1 MDNRVDHRIDSSAN
15 GVGSVDLPRAVK
27 RTGRSTTRL
36 TSPLTLDSIE
46 PEPSESSDHAI
57 APVTSADDESQ
68 RVAPI
73 MRAAAFATI
82 AFQIGYVLL
91 DRGEYPQTFA
101 RTAPIHIVSIMLGFI
116 VLAATL
122 SSRAMHNWRA
132 TVLVILSLIL
142 ASTTWI
148 STINSDSDVLVAS
161 IVLFYFGAGALI
173 PWNPR
178 WQAALEAAGVLALF
192 GYSIQSADPAAR
204 LTLDW
209 MRLLSAALVSQLSAV
224 HITRY
229 RMKLAEQME
238 ALLENQRL
246 LTREMELREES
257 ARTRELE
264 HSKWQQTDSMLRK
277 VFEASPDNVAVNRLS
292 DGRFIAVNDNYH
304 VGGYTR
310 DEVLGSNVIAL
321 GLWAHEQ
328 ELTRFLEILQQTGRV
343 KDMEVSQRRRDGTVE
358 THLISASVVDV
369 NGESCVISMTRDI
382 TEIKRA
388 DLRLRNS
395 HAALRKILH
404 ATLDVIV
411 VSRVSDGSFIDFN
424 TQFGQSGFS
433 PDDLNDAISPS
444 PRVFKNIDQ
453 QRELREL
460 VLAEG
465 VVRNVEVEFLLPDG
479 RTTPTMLS
487 AVRVELDGEDC
498 VVTMIR
504 DMTAAKEASRKI
516 EESTQ
521 AVRDIFDV
529 SPDAISVSRVSDGKF
544 VAFNDEFLSLSGYT
558 REQAM
563 SSSALELG
571 MWVNPEDRIAFV
583 TALAR
588 DEIVRSLEIELQTS
602 THVRVPILISATM
615 INLGSELCVAAY
627 IRDITAI
634 KQNER
639 ELLSAREEMSRHV
652 KALSNSEET
661 FRKLFDANLDGMTLS
676 GPDGIYIN
684 VNREFVRSTGYSREE
699 AIGHHFTELN
709 MWVHPDEMFAFGDQ
723 LLKTNEV
730 RNIEVALR
738 NKDGSEQPV
747 LMSALNLELHG
758 QMCCLS
764 ISRGISDLKMTQR
777 ELVGAR
783 EAALAASRAKSEFL
797 SSMSHEIRTPMNA
810 ILGMADL
817 LAETELGDEQR
828 RYVNTVIGNG
838 NALLELINGILDLA
852 KVESG
857 RISLEAVEFDPR
869 EVTEKVLETL
879 AIRAHE
885 KGLELMARFAP
896 GVPDLAIGDPLRL
909 GQILINLVGNA
920 LKFTQKG
927 QVLVTVEPDPNST
940 TAGALKFAI
949 TDTGIGIPADKI
961 HLLFHAFTQA
971 DSSTSRKYGGSG
983 LGLAIV
989 TRLVALM
996 HGKVEVASE
1005 PGSGSSFSFTAQFGS
1020 AGGRQAPSASHKR
1033 ALAGLG
1039 ILLVDDNSD
1048 SRSILSELLQAQ
1060 GAEVTQ
1066 LASGAEALAELRHP
1080 ERPEARTSIE
1090 KTETIILLDS
1100 TMPVLGGFDV
1110 AKRLMSGEAERPQI
1124 VMMLGTDDLT
1134 SKLGRLRA
1142 LGIDNYVVKPV
1153 RRAELFAAIARAR
1166 VGVPVQSRDILASPA
1181 AAPVPASSATLDRPL
1196 RILIADDSHD
1206 NRALIEAYLK
1216 KTPYL
1221 LEIAEDGQQAIDK
1234 FIAGRFDLVLMDI
1247 QMPNVDGYEATERIR
1262 GWEREHGRA
1271 RTPVVALTASAL
1283 EDAADRTRAAGCD
1296 AHVTKPVKKS
1306 TLLHAIRD
1314 AVEGN
1319 PNDKRADSA
1328 DLKEEICQTE

>member
-1 MDNRVDHRIDSSAN
+1 VDFRVDHRSDSSSDGHADLRRGLNGAN
-15 GVGSVDLPRAVK
+15 AS
-27 RTGRSTTRL
+27 RSRGTTLL
-36 TSPLTLDSIE
+36 TANHLEQHLADDSGQ
-46 PEPSESSDHAI
+46 AI
-57 APVTSADDESQ
+57 APVASSGDDSENVTTIL
-68 RVAPI
+68 RGGALAI
-73 MRAAAFATI
+73 I

-91 DRGEYPQTFA
+91 DGGEYPQTFA
-101 RTAPIHIVSIMLGFI
+101 RTTPFHIASVILGL
-116 VLAATL
+116 LAMAVTM
-122 SSRAMHNWRA
+122 SPRAMRSWR
-132 TVLVILSLIL
+132 TFLLVIFLSVL
-142 ASTTWI
+142 ASTARI
-148 STINSDSDVLVAS
+148 AVINSDSDVLVAS
-161 IVLFYFGAGALI
+161 IVLFFFSAGALV
-173 PWNPR
+173 PWSPR
-178 WQAALEAAGVLALF
+178 WQAALEGSGALALF
-192 GYSIQSADPAAR
+192 AYSIQSADPASS

-209 MRLLSAALVSQLSAV
+209 MRLLSAALVSHASAV
-224 HITRY
+224 HFTRY
-229 RMKLAEQME
+229 RIKLVA
-238 ALLENQRL
+238 ALLENHRL

-277 VFEASPDNVAVNRLS
+277 VFEASPDNVAVNSLL
-292 DGRFIAVNDNYH
+292 DGRFIAVNDDYQ

-310 DEVLGSNVIAL
+310 DDVIGSTVLAL
-321 GLWAHEQ
+321 GMWAHEE
-328 ELTRFLEILQQTGRV
+328 ELARFVESLQKTGRV
-343 KDMEVSQRRRDGTVE
+343 KEMEITQRRKDGSVE
-358 THLISASVVDV
+358 LNLISASAVEV
-369 NGESCVISMTRDI
+369 NGESCAISMTRDI
-382 TEIKRA
+382 TEIKRSE
-388 DLRLRNS
+388 LRLRNS
-395 HAALRKILH
+395 HSALRKILH

-424 TQFGQSGFS
+424 TQFGQSGFT
-433 PDDLNDAISPS
+433 PDDLNDAVTPS
-444 PRVFKNIDQ
+444 PRVFKNVEQ
-453 QRELREL
+453 QRALREL

-504 DMTAAKEASRKI
+504 DLTAAKEASRKI

-544 VAFNDEFLSLSGYT
+544 VAFNDEFLRLSGYT

-571 MWVNPEDRIAFV
+571 MWVDPADRIAFV
-583 TALAR
+583 SALAR
-588 DEIVRSLEIELQTS
+588 DEMVRSLEIEFQTNS
-602 THVRVPILISATM
+602 HVRVPILISATM

-627 IRDITAI
+627 IRDITAM

-639 ELLSAREEMSRHV
+639 DLMSAREEMSRHV
-652 KALSNSEET
+652 KALSDSEET
-661 FRKLFDANLDGMTLS
+661 FRKLFDANLDSMTLS
-676 GPDGIYIN
+676 GADGIYIN
-684 VNREFVRSTGYSREE
+684 VNREFVRSTGFSRED

-709 MWVHPDEMFAFGDQ
+709 MWIHPDEMMAFSEQ
-723 LLKTNEV
+723 LTRTNEV
-730 RNIEVALR
+730 RNIEVAFR

-747 LMSALNLELHG
+747 LISALNLELHG

-817 LAETELGDEQR
+817 LAEADLGDEQR
-828 RYVNTVIGNG
+828 RYVNTLIGNG

-857 RISLEAVEFDPR
+857 RISLEAVEFDPH

-885 KGLELMARFAP
+885 KGLELMVRFAP
-896 GVPDLAIGDPLRL
+896 GVPDVAIGDPLRL

-920 LKFTQKG
+920 IKFTQKG
-927 QVLVTVEPDPNST
+927 QVLVSIEPDPNST
-940 TAGALKFAI
+940 TAGGLKFAV

-961 HLLFHAFTQA
+961 DLLFHAFTQA

-989 TRLVALM
+989 SRLVALM

-1005 PGSGSSFSFTAQFGS
+1005 PGSGSSFSFTAQFGT
-1020 AGGRQAPSASHKR
+1020 ANGDRQALSSHEQTF
-1033 ALAGLG
+1033 AGVG

-1048 SRSILSELLQAQ
+1048 NRSILSELLRAQ
-1060 GAEVTQ
+1060 GADVTE
-1066 LASGAEALAELRHP
+1066 LASGTEALAELRRAGSQDSP
-1080 ERPEARTSIE
+1080 FQIV
-1090 KTETIILLDS
+1090 LLDS
-1100 TMPVLGGFDV
+1100 TMPVLGGFDT
-1110 AKRLMSGEAERPQI
+1110 AKQLISGMPEHPQI

-1142 LGIDNYVVKPV
+1142 LGVDNYVVKPV
-1153 RRAELFAAIARAR
+1153 RRADLFAAIARAGAK
-1166 VGVPVQSRDILASPA
+1166 VQVELQVPPRGLVASPVL
-1181 AAPVPASSATLDRPL
+1181 APVPASSPMLDRPL

-1221 LEIAEDGQQAIDK
+1221 LIEAEDGQQAIDK

-1247 QMPNVDGYEATERIR
+1247 QMPNVDGYEATEKIR
-1262 GWEREHGRA
+1262 GWEREHGRR

-1306 TLLHAIRD
+1306 TLLNAIRD
-1314 AVEGN
+1314 AVERN
-1319 PNDKRADSA
+1319 PRNDEHADPP